1 MRYKELKEKEIF
13 KQAKYIKYVDVNG
26 KSVSDTSV
34 IKIAPVLFFQRVQGN
49 GLLVKLRIYDTMPE
63 GYKTLHGAV
72 MTPAGFKWIYNGN
85 GVFSSVRRRALL
97 RVN

>member
-1 MRYKELKEKEIF
+1 MRYKELKEREAF

-26 KSVSDTSV
+26 KSVSNANV
-34 IKIAPVLFFQRVQGN
+34 IKIAPILFFQRIQGN

-72 MTPAGFKWIYNGN
+72 MTPTGFKLIYNGN
-85 GVFSSVRRRALL
+85 NVFSGVRRRALL
-97 RVN
+97 KVT